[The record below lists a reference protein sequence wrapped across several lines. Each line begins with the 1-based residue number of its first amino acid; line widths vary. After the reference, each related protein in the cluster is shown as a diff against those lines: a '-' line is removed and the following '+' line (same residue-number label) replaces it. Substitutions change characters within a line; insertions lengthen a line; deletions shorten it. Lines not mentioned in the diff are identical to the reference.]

1 MQVKIQK
8 FQKFVTSYWGYD
20 VTKGGS
26 NLEMWNFN
34 MHNRILRAKIS
45 LHDNIQRFI
54 TFPQEN
60 INILLISPN
69 FDLNWGYDVTKEGLN
84 FTFLVEF

>member
-20 VTKGGS
+20 VTKGGQ
-26 NLEMWNFN
+26 MWNFN

-45 LHDNIQRFI
+45 LHDNIQGFI
-54 TFPQEN
+54 SFP
-60 INILLISPN
+60 
-69 FDLNWGYDVTKEGLN
+69 
-84 FTFLVEF
+84 